1 MPSISRG
8 TFGSCRS
15 HSHIKKL
22 SALASLLPST
32 TRRPGGMICLYP
44 LSAHR
49 DPANGAVVVRPPP
62 MLPFILA
69 DPNLVLELSGYRP
82 IRGAPFDCQGVLW
95 FTGQNGVYGRLD
107 PKSGMMAVFDAP
119 RGAGPYGIATDLG
132 AARCRGKAHG
142 ACGTTAAARSGRPS
156 VFRFPCGQL
165 SRSVRCRDR
174 HHHASAK
181 PFSPTRNFHR
191 LGLVRPLIDAKYR
204 SRSNELRGNSLRV
217 GTGNFLAPN
226 RELNRVI
233 REFFT
238 LIRESRFWVVPPGFA
253 R

>member
-1 MPSISRG
+1 
-8 TFGSCRS
+8 
-15 HSHIKKL
+15 
-22 SALASLLPST
+22 
-32 TRRPGGMICLYP
+32 
-44 LSAHR
+44 
-49 DPANGAVVVRPPP
+49 

-142 ACGTTAAARSGRPS
+142 ASGTTAAARSGRPS

-181 PFSPTRNFHR
+181 PFSPTGNFHR

-217 GTGNFLAPN
+217 
-226 RELNRVI
+226 
-233 REFFT
+233 EFF
-238 LIRESRFWVVPPGFA
+238 GA
-253 R
+253 